1 MPTYKT
7 YLNSILNGRPTYML
21 DADKGGGGG
30 GGNPDDDDKGGGNK
44 TQTGGEPDDKLNLDE
59 LMKDPEFKKQYEAKI
74 KDQLDKRL
82 KKYEGVDL
90 EKYKQLTAK
99 EQEELDKDLS
109 DSQKLQKQLDTLKAE
124 KLAFES
130 KERTYAIK
138 DFVYDSGLNPKIAK
152 LVQSLHGDSVKRGE
166 DGEWS
171 GIEEAV
177 QSVKADFPE
186 LFPSDEEDEDST
198 PEDKGNRRTFKTP
211 NQSGNKQTPK
221 DLKALGKSKAA
232 ERHGKKD

>member
-30 GGNPDDDDKGGGNK
+30 SGSSDDKGAGTK
-44 TQTGGEPDDKLNLDE
+44 TQTGDEPEDKLNLDE
-59 LMKDPEFKKQYEAKI
+59 LLKDPEFKKQYEAKLT
-74 KDQLDKRL
+74 DQLGKRL
-82 KKYEGVDL
+82 KKYEGIDV
-90 EKYKQLTAK
+90 EKYKELTAK

-109 DSQKLQKQLDTLKAE
+109 ETQRLQKQLDQMKAE
-124 KLAFES
+124 KTAFES

-138 DFVYDSGLNPKIAK
+138 DFVYDEGLNPKISK
-152 LVQSLHGDSVKRGE
+152 LVISLHGDTVKRNE
-166 DGEWS
+166 SGEWT

-186 LFPSDEEDEDST
+186 LFPSDEGDEDET
-198 PEDKGNRRTFKTP
+198 PEDKGARKTFVTP
-211 NQSGNKQTPK
+211 KQSGNKGTKK
-221 DLKALGKSKAA
+221 DLTALGKSIAQQ
-232 ERHGKKD
+232 RHGKKD